1 MSMILERCTGMARTR
16 AIPALL
22 LFCTVAF
29 AGKLHA
35 APYVPAQDDEIVA
48 DLPTSVSPNARRA
61 MALHKL
67 LQRAPDSLEL
77 ALQAAGKDME
87 VARAQADP
95 RFGGYAESAL
105 APWWSLPDPPVQVLL
120 LRATIRQNR
129 HDFSGALDD
138 LARVLRERPQDGQ
151 AYLTRATIRQVRGN
165 YAEAS
170 DDCRALARLTDGIA
184 ARACL
189 DSVGSV
195 SGKAE
200 ESFADLRD
208 AMATQGA
215 GGDKGVESWCLT
227 LLAEMSERLGRP
239 DLAEQYFKR
248 ALALGLSD
256 SYLLGAYADFL
267 LDRHRPG
274 EVIALLGSQTRNDPL
289 LLRLALAEQQSGAAS
304 LSTHIED
311 LSQRFADAR
320 ARGDGVHR
328 REEARFALFLLQ
340 KPAEALRL
348 AQENWAIQREPADV
362 RIFLQAASAANPAA
376 AKPVVAWI
384 AEKHFQDTAIEAM
397 VEQLSRGRS

>member
-1 MSMILERCTGMARTR
+1 MSMILEPCAGMARAC
-16 AIPALL
+16 AIAALML
-22 LFCTVAF
+22 LWAIAF

-35 APYVPAQDDEIVA
+35 APYVPAQEGEVVA
-48 DLPTSVSPNARRA
+48 DLPTSVSPDARRA

-67 LQRAPDSLEL
+67 LLQAPDSLEL
-77 ALQAAGKDME
+77 ALQTAGKDLE

-95 RFGGYAESAL
+95 RFGGYAQAAL

-129 HDFSGALDD
+129 HDFAGALDD
-138 LARVLRERPQDGQ
+138 LARVLKARPQDGQ
-151 AYLTRATIRQVRGN
+151 AYLTRAVVREVRGD
-165 YAEAS
+165 YAEAA
-170 DDCRALARLTDGIA
+170 DDCRSLARLTDGIA

-215 GGDKGVESWCLT
+215 GGDKGIESWCLT
-227 LLAEMSERLGRP
+227 LLAEMAERLGKP

-274 EVIALLGSQTRNDPL
+274 EVIALLGGQTRNDPL

-304 LSTHIED
+304 LSAHIED
-311 LSQRFADAR
+311 LSQRFADAH
-320 ARGDGVHR
+320 ARGDRVHR

-348 AQENWAIQREPADV
+348 AQENWAVQREPADV
-362 RIFLQAASAANPAA
+362 RILLQAALAADPTAGR
-376 AKPVVAWI
+376 PVVAWI
-384 AEKHFQDTAIEAM
+384 AEKHFQDAASAAL
-397 VEQLSRGRS
+397 VEQLARGRS